1 MVPIQTD
8 MESTNLFCAGGDC
21 FDGGFL
27 SLPRDIQNEVIRYL
41 DPDDLYNLL
50 FTSSQL
56 HDFVLEKFWY
66 NVEVDPGLS
75 TVRRDARKLRIYKKC
90 RAPYNRL
97 QTYRGV
103 VVTINPGT
111 IEAFFKA
118 YANNRAPLR
127 YVRILTVRAVDD
139 HNAIVRGLTNSNR
152 TGKDYQR
159 RIVQLFR
166 QFFALV
172 PQMNLLRIEMDSTAS
187 SIVELAARTV
197 PNVPIRAPS
206 LSRPL
211 ACSPAIT
218 SRIEQMRVFLDDETQ
233 LTRFFKGHALE
244 NVQELTILSNN
255 YLVPPAVLSA
265 FFDQCPKLKKL
276 EMSGIFSADSSIE
289 WIPLSVRILALRYV
303 ANIIGPQFGSRI
315 SMANPTINKLSISK
329 WDDFLAHRKS
339 VEELTVMEIDY
350 RRLFPLINQCTS
362 LRSLEVIH
370 VSNVID
376 KWDTFDKFVSGLQGL
391 DHLLLSINGIRI
403 PNWVFLHTIQD
414 HNPGL
419 DMITIRTGDDSY
431 ETVPHLPHQLTTN
444 SRGTILDI
452 QLH

>member
-1 MVPIQTD
+1 MMAPVQTD
-8 MESTNLFCAGGDC
+8 MESIDFDC
-21 FDGGFL
+21 VSADFDGGFL
-27 SLPRDIQNEVIRYL
+27 SLPRDIQNEVVSYL

-50 FTSSQL
+50 FTNSQL
-56 HDFVLEKFWY
+56 HELVLEKFWY

-75 TVRRDARKLRIYKKC
+75 NVRRDTRKLRIYKKC
-90 RAPYNRL
+90 RVPYNRF
-97 QTYRGV
+97 QTYREV

-111 IEAFFKA
+111 IEGFFKA
-118 YANNRAPLR
+118 FTNNRVPLR

-139 HNAIVRGLTNSNR
+139 NNAIVRGLTNSNR
-152 TGKDYQR
+152 MGKDHQR

-166 QFFALV
+166 QFFSLA
-172 PQMNLLRIEMDSTAS
+172 PQMSLLRIEVDSTAS
-187 SIVELAARTV
+187 SIVELAAKTV

-211 ACSPAIT
+211 ACSSAIT

-244 NVQELTILSNN
+244 NVQELSILSNH
-255 YLVPPAVLSA
+255 YLVPPAVLGS

-289 WIPLSVRILALRYV
+289 WIPLSVRSLALRFV
-303 ANIIGPQFGSRI
+303 ANMIGPQFGSRMP
-315 SMANPTINKLSISK
+315 SANPTINKLSVSK
-329 WDDFLAHRKS
+329 WDEFLAHRKS
-339 VEELTVMEIDY
+339 IEELTVMEVDY
-350 RRLFPLINQCTS
+350 QRLFPLINQCTS
-362 LRSLEVIH
+362 LRSLEVLH
-370 VSNVID
+370 VGSVID

-403 PNWVFLHTIQD
+403 PNWIFLHKIQD
-414 HNPGL
+414 QNPGL
-419 DMITIRTGDDSY
+419 DMITIRTRNDSY